1 MRRAPFV
8 ACAAALALLA
18 PAAPAAAHHHASSG
32 AVSAWNATAGRAAV
46 AACISPVGPSPAE
59 ARLYAMSHVA
69 IHDALNAI
77 DRRFEPYAY
86 TARAP
91 RRTSAD
97 AAVAAAAHDVL
108 VPVLQQLSTLT
119 PPACIDAAVAGV
131 ERDYAAAL
139 SAVRDGR
146 AKARGVAVGRGAA
159 AAILA
164 LRARDGAQE
173 VLVGDPAYPEG
184 TLPGEYRF
192 TPGTPFAFAPRLGKL
207 TPFVMRDGAQ
217 FRPGPPYAV
226 TDPRYTADYNEVAR
240 LGGDGVTTPS
250 DRTADETE
258 IARFWLESSP
268 LQWNRIARTVSAQA
282 GLDAWEE
289 ARLLGLLNMS
299 LIDGYVGSFEAK
311 YHYGYWR
318 PVTAIRLAATDGNP
332 GTTADPSWSP
342 LVETP
347 PIPDYDSGHAVEGGA
362 AAQVLRRFFRTDH
375 VRFST
380 CSTTLPAGTCDE
392 EESAIYRRFASFSE
406 AAAEN
411 GLSRILVGFH
421 FRKAVDE
428 GIAHGRKIA
437 NRAVDRTMRPLR

>member
-18 PAAPAAAHHHASSG
+18 PAAPAVAHHHASSG

-97 AAVAAAAHDVL
+97 AAVAAAARDVL
-108 VPVLQQLSTLT
+108 VPVLQQLSTLV

-131 ERDYAAAL
+131 EQDYAAAL
-139 SAVRDGR
+139 GAVHDGR
-146 AKARGVAVGRGAA
+146 AKARGVAVGRAAA

-192 TPGTPFAFAPRLGKL
+192 TPGTPFAFAPRLGDL

-217 FRPGPPYAV
+217 FQPGPPYAV
-226 TDPRYTADYNEVAR
+226 TDGRYTADYNEVAR

-268 LQWNRIARTVSAQA
+268 LQWNRIARTVSA
-282 GLDAWEE
+282 
-289 ARLLGLLNMS
+289 
-299 LIDGYVGSFEAK
+299 GS
-311 YHYGYWR
+311 GW
-318 PVTAIRLAATDGNP
+318 TP
-332 GTTADPSWSP
+332 G
-342 LVETP
+342 
-347 PIPDYDSGHAVEGGA
+347 
-362 AAQVLRRFFRTDH
+362 RR
-375 VRFST
+375 
-380 CSTTLPAGTCDE
+380 
-392 EESAIYRRFASFSE
+392 
-406 AAAEN
+406 
-411 GLSRILVGFH
+411 
-421 FRKAVDE
+421 
-428 GIAHGRKIA
+428 
-437 NRAVDRTMRPLR
+437 RACWAC